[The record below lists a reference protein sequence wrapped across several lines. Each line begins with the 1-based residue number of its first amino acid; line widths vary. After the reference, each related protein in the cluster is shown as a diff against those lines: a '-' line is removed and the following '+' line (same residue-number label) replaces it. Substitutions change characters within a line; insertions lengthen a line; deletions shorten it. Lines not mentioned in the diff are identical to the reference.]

1 MKSSR
6 GVISAVQANGKK
18 DKSQRHVSFSAG
30 TSKRIDMSALLR
42 IEIEPDNMDSRTDR
56 QLPVDVEWGG
66 LSFYTPSMIG
76 YKGSRRPLRAFCAV
90 VVLVALLVS
99 SCSSTLAPMIP
110 SVSPPGEDEEAR
122 ISREFRREAKKLFK
136 FVNNPEAERY
146 IDRIGRRI
154 LAATGPLSFDYR
166 FFVIEDDQLNAFS
179 VPGGSIY
186 VYTGLIE
193 RAKSTDELAGVL
205 GHEITHAKNHHMARS
220 SGPDP
225 ISILSLLAMVAL
237 ARSGSSG
244 QAAGMVGQAVAATR
258 QLAYNR
264 QLEME
269 ADTLGTRYMAAAGF
283 DPKGTIGFLKTL
295 DQERALNPI
304 DVPAYVLSHPITQER
319 VANAELVVKSLGVT
333 QIRPDEPDALKK
345 VQIIIK
351 MDRPTRDQ
359 VVAEYEQLVRQKPQD
374 PDLLYLLGYAEQ
386 LQGQLPEARK
396 NYEKSRQLKP
406 ENPGL
411 QRDIGRLYGEIGDF
425 TAARNAFDHSLAL
438 EPNEPLTYLYLGEM
452 LEKSGDLRS
461 AAGAYLN
468 AQNLAPFWD
477 RPPNR
482 LGMVYGK
489 LDRPGDGYYYLG
501 RSFALQDEDDKAV
514 ANFERAIKISG
525 VNSPRGQLVQ
535 EELNTLKTRKK

>member
-1 MKSSR
+1 
-6 GVISAVQANGKK
+6 
-18 DKSQRHVSFSAG
+18 
-30 TSKRIDMSALLR
+30 
-42 IEIEPDNMDSRTDR
+42 
-56 QLPVDVEWGG
+56 
-66 LSFYTPSMIG
+66 MIG
-76 YKGSRRPLRAFCAV
+76 HEHPRRPRRAFCAA
-90 VVLVALLVS
+90 VVLVALVVG
-99 SCSSTLAPMIP
+99 SCSSSVLAPMIP
-110 SVSPPGEDEEAR
+110 SVSAPSEDEETK
-122 ISREFRREAKKLFK
+122 ISREFRREAKKIFK
-136 FVNNPEAERY
+136 FPNNPEVERY
-146 IDRIGRRI
+146 VDRIGRRI
-154 LAATGPLSFDYR
+154 LSATGPQSFDYR
-166 FFVIEDDQLNAFS
+166 FFVVEDSQLNAFA

-205 GHEITHAKNHHMARS
+205 GHEITHIKGHHMARS
-220 SGPDP
+220 SGPDA

-237 ARSGSSG
+237 AKSGSG
-244 QAAGMVGQAVAATR
+244 AQAAGMVGQAVAATR
-258 QLAYNR
+258 QLAYSR

-269 ADTLGTRYMAAAGF
+269 ADTLGTRYMAAAGY

-319 VANAELVVKSLGVT
+319 VANADLVVKSLGVT

-359 VVAEYEQLVRQKPQD
+359 VVSEYERLVQQKPQD

-386 LQGQLPEARK
+386 LQGQLPQAQK

-406 ENPGL
+406 GNPGL
-411 QRDIGRLYGEIGDF
+411 QRDLGRLYGELGNF
-425 TAARNAFDHSLAL
+425 TASRNAFDRSLAL

-452 LEKSGDLRS
+452 LEKSGDLRG

-468 AQNLAPFWD
+468 AQNLAPLWE

-501 RSFALQDEDDKAV
+501 RSFVLQDEDDKAI
-514 ANFERAIKISG
+514 ANFERAIKIIGAS
-525 VNSPRGQLVQ
+525 SPRGQLIQ
-535 EELNTLKTRKK
+535 EELKVLKTRRR